1 MRLSPND
8 DQQEIL
14 ILECGK
20 LQPGH
25 KTHCMSAGDVAS
37 AAENLARIDPTLT
50 PIYRLHGPP
59 PLWQR
64 PATFATLVRIVL
76 EQQVSLA
83 AAKSTFAK
91 LGTACGGRVTAKSID
106 ALPPEAMSAAGV
118 SRQKLRYI
126 RELAAAI
133 IARRFSVSRLKELDD
148 DSVRLSITAMV
159 GFGNWSADIYLM
171 MALMRPD
178 VLPTGDLGLIKG
190 IVEADVDAG
199 FDEPLITPADL
210 IRRANRWSPYRSVAT
225 RMIWQHYLARRG
237 KDIHAIANG

>member
-1 MRLSPND
+1 MTLSNRF
-8 DQQEIL
+8 QL
-14 ILECGK
+14 LERGQ
-20 LQPGH
+20 LQPGQ
-25 KTHCMSAGDVAS
+25 KTHSMSADEVAS
-37 AAENLARIDPTLT
+37 AAGNLARIDPALA

-91 LGTACGGRVTAKSID
+91 LGTACGGRMTAQSID
-106 ALPPEAMSAAGV
+106 ALPPEAMTAAGV
-118 SRQKLRYI
+118 SRQKTRYI

-133 IARRFSVSRLKELDD
+133 IARRFSVNRLKELNDEA
-148 DSVRLSITAMV
+148 VRLNITAMV

-190 IVEADVDAG
+190 AIEADVDAG

-210 IRRANRWSPYRSVAT
+210 IRRAERWRPYRSVAT

-237 KDIHAIANG
+237 KDIHATANG

>member
-1 MRLSPND
+1 M
-8 DQQEIL
+8 
-14 ILECGK
+14 
-20 LQPGH
+20 
-25 KTHCMSAGDVAS
+25 KTNLLTHSMNADDVAV
-37 AAENLARIDPTLT
+37 AAKSLAKIDPALT

-64 PATFATLVRIVL
+64 PATFETLVRIVL

-83 AAKSTFAK
+83 AAKSTFVRI
-91 LGTACGGRVTAKSID
+91 TATCGGRVTAKAID
-106 ALPPEAMSAAGV
+106 ALTPEVMTTAGV
-118 SRQKLRYI
+118 SRQKVRYI

-133 IARRFSVSRLKELDD
+133 TARRFSVGRLKQLDD
-148 DSVRLSITAMV
+148 DAVRLTITALV

-199 FDEPLITPADL
+199 LTEPLITPADL
-210 IRRANRWSPYRSVAT
+210 IERAERWRPYRSVAT

-237 KDIHAIANG
+237 KDIHLIANG